1 MDHVKKMVLF
11 KKELFLSVKLIGF
24 FSIGLLFIQCKGK
37 EGNINVD
44 DKKLHIKEDS
54 IAKTEALPNDE
65 ILTAQNV
72 SVDTSLQ
79 WLYPCDVTTEMMFF
93 IKNGKFYKGK
103 GKGQLRGEY
112 SNDSLN
118 IQVGYKDCKLLY
130 RHIIHPNSKAYSY
143 AKYHKG
149 KLVSYDSINY
159 MGENVISYM
168 YGRSI
173 NDSLPKYL
181 KSDIY
186 TGE

>member
-1 MDHVKKMVLF
+1 
-11 KKELFLSVKLIGF
+11 
-24 FSIGLLFIQCKGK
+24 
-37 EGNINVD
+37 
-44 DKKLHIKEDS
+44 KKLHIKEDS

-143 AKYHKG
+143 AKYHKD
-149 KLVSYDSINY
+149 KLLTYDYIKY
-159 MGENVISYM
+159 VGENVIYYM

-173 NDSLPKYL
+173 NDSLPDYL
-181 KSDIY
+181 KSNLY
-186 TGE
+186 KEQ